1 MPRLLVFSSGHSGEQ
16 RADLPS
22 LAAELIQGGVPCVVG
37 WTRPVFD
44 DVATDAAEELYRR
57 LCSGDLA
64 TEAVARAR
72 RARDRDDE
80 GRPVPAHAWAT
91 LQLLATKVP
100 GFAINRDETPVR
112 DAAPTPGAL
121 YR

>member
-1 MPRLLVFSSGHSGEQ
+1 MVISSCHSAEQ

-44 DVATDAAEELYRR
+44 EVATDAAEELYRR

-64 TEAVARAR
+64 TEAVVVHGAER
-72 RARDRDDE
+72 RS
-80 GRPVPAHAWAT
+80 V
-91 LQLLATKVP
+91 
-100 GFAINRDETPVR
+100 VR
-112 DAAPTPGAL
+112 DVVLPL
-121 YR
+121 CL